1 MWYDARMI
9 RVLEDA
15 IQKVKT
21 LSEERQ
27 YYAADVLTQIV
38 AAGETVYRLSDEE
51 RALVLEGIADLDNG
65 RIVSEADMNA
75 FWNRHRV

>member
-1 MWYDARMI
+1 MI

-15 IQKVKT
+15 IEKVKA

-27 YYAADVLTQIV
+27 YYAADVLTQIA

-51 RALVLEGIADLDNG
+51 RALVRKVLRTLITAGWSP
-65 RIVSEADMNA
+65 RQT
-75 FWNRHRV
+75 